1 MQPDDFFQK
10 LAQRAEA
17 DTAVVAI
24 LRRSASYDPGL
35 YAPAFPPIEPYV
47 QGLGDWQR
55 RATYLTAACWAQAA
69 RRDLSQGMDLP
80 VAARTLRHHQAMGSK
95 NIEQRFTALLDA
107 DRDEL
112 QWRLRHLTS
121 QLAAA
126 AIPIDWPALLQDLW
140 FWNSQTRHV
149 QIKWAREFWS
159 NSPAEKT
166 VKRAAKRSA
175 TSTT

>member
-1 MQPDDFFQK
+1 MHPDDFFLK
-10 LAQRAEA
+10 LTQRAEA

-35 YAPAFPPIEPYV
+35 YPPAFPAIEPYV
-47 QGLGDWQR
+47 HGLGDWQR
-55 RATYLTAACWAQAA
+55 KAAYLAAACWAQAT
-69 RRDLSQGMDLP
+69 RRDHGQGLALP
-80 VAARTLRHHQAMGSK
+80 VAARTLRNHQAMGSK

-107 DRDEL
+107 DSDEL

-126 AIPIDWPALLQDLW
+126 AIPVDWPALLKDLW
-140 FWNSQTRHV
+140 AWNSQTRHV

-159 NSPAEKT
+159 SPPAKNT
-166 VKRAAKRSA
+166 TKSAAKSSA
-175 TSTT
+175 ATTT